1 MSIKQVTPELLAGSV
16 IAVPPLARNA
26 DYTLSREGNRRIL
39 AHLAAGGVTTAL
51 YGGNANLYNVGVREF
66 DALLTQLEEVAPA
79 GTWIIPSIGP
89 DYGKAED
96 QIDVLKERDLPTAM
110 VLPLTFPATSVG
122 VATGIRRLAD
132 RYGKPL
138 IAYVKSESFITAA
151 DLARL
156 VTDGAVCTIKYAIAR
171 TDTAVDRYLDD
182 LLADVARSRIVSGM
196 GERPAVT
203 HLTHQRLQGFT
214 SGSVCIAP
222 AMSQTMLSAL
232 KAGDAAAANALRD
245 RFLPLEDLRD
255 AHSQLRVL
263 HAAVAAAGVAE
274 TGPMQ
279 PFLSTI
285 EDPAILASI
294 EAAAKTLLELE
305 DAHRAA
311 RAAA

>member
-1 MSIKQVTPELLAGSV
+1 MSIAKVTPELLGGSV

-26 DYTLSREGNRRIL
+26 DYSLSREGNRRIL

-66 DALLTQLEEVAPA
+66 DALLTQLEEVAPP

-96 QIDVLKERDLPTAM
+96 QVDVLKSRDLPTAM
-110 VLPLTFPATSVG
+110 VLPLTFPTTSDG
-122 VATGIRRLAD
+122 VATGLRRLAD
-132 RYGKPL
+132 RYGRPL
-138 IAYVKSESFITAA
+138 IAYVKSETFISAA
-151 DLARL
+151 DLAKL
-156 VTDGAVCTIKYAIAR
+156 VADGAVCTIKYAIAR
-171 TDTAVDRYLDD
+171 TDTATDRYLDE
-182 LLADVARSRIVSGM
+182 LLAGVERSRIVSGM

-203 HLTHQRLQGFT
+203 HLTNQRLQGFT

-222 AMSQTMLSAL
+222 AMSQAMLAAL
-232 KAGDAAAANALRD
+232 KDGDAAAAGALREK
-245 RFLPLEDLRD
+245 FLPLEDLRD

-285 EDPAILASI
+285 EDPAILSRIA
-294 EAAAKTLLELE
+294 AAAKTLLGHEE
-305 DAHRAA
+305 AHRAA